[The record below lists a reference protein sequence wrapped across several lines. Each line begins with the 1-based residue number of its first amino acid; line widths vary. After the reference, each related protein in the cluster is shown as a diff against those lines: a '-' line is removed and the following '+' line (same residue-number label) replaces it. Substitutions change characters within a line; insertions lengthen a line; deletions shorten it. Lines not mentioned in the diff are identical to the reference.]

1 MGYRDFTT
9 PFTSI
14 TGKPIYETDERN
26 QVVNDAGGKP
36 IPVTLAT
43 LLINMLCARDH
54 DKEPHLT
61 NAQSRERIRL
71 ADRIADNG
79 LVEVDS
85 ADIAL
90 LTATIERYAPSPL
103 VADRCLAALDKEIP
117 KAAAKKAS

>member
-1 MGYRDFTT
+1 MGIRDFTT
-9 PFTSI
+9 HFTSI
-14 TGKPIYETDERN
+14 PGKPIYETDERGQN
-26 QVVNDAGGKP
+26 ANGVDGKP

-54 DKEPHLT
+54 EKEPHLT

-79 LVEVDS
+79 ITEVDS
-85 ADIAL
+85 ADITL

-117 KAAAKKAS
+117 KAKKVS